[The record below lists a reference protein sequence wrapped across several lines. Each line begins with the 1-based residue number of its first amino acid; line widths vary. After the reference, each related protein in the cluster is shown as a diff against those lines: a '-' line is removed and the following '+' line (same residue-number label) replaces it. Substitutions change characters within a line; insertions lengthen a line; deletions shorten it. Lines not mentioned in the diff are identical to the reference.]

1 MAVSVRSAS
10 WEIPAD
16 RTASAVWLGIIWL
29 GMIVGFGLDFPT
41 FLHKRPPAAGIQY
54 VHVAVFVG
62 WLVLVTMQVAFVL
75 RGRLSQHRRLGSKA
89 GYIALLMVPLGLATG
104 LTSLA
109 QGRSPPGLLALNLVD
124 LLGFITFIAIG
135 LRYRSHP
142 AAHKRLMMLAMISI
156 ADPGFARITKQLLM
170 PPSTPLGWFVYVF
183 YGNVLLLV
191 AMFAWDQWRGGR
203 IHPALLAGGLSL
215 IGSELLTAFLF
226 FNPAWHAVAKNLA
239 RAWGYVAIGGM

>member
-16 RTASAVWLGIIWL
+16 RTASAVWLGIIGF
-29 GMIVGFGLDFPT
+29 GMIMGFGLDFPT
-41 FLHKRPPAAGIQY
+41 FLHKQPPAAGVQY
-54 VHVAVFVG
+54 VHAAVFTGWLILVAV
-62 WLVLVTMQVAFVL
+62 QVAFVL

-89 GYIALLMVPLGLATG
+89 GYIALLMVPLGVATG
-104 LTSLA
+104 LTSVA

-135 LRYRSHP
+135 LRYRRHP

-156 ADPGFARITKQLLM
+156 ADPGFARITKHVLTH
-170 PPSTPLGWFVYVF
+170 PSTSLGWFVSVF

-191 AMFAWDQWRGGR
+191 AMFAWDQWRRSR

-215 IGSELLTAFLF
+215 IGAELLTSFLF
-226 FNPAWHAVAKNLA
+226 FNPAWDAMAIRLA
-239 RAWGYVAIGGM
+239 HVWAHIGGTL

>member
-16 RTASAVWLGIIWL
+16 RTASAVWLGMIWL

-41 FLHKRPPAAGIQY
+41 FLHKQPPAAGIQY
-54 VHVAVFVG
+54 VHVAVFTG
-62 WLVLVTMQVAFVL
+62 WLILVTVQVAFVL
-75 RGRLSQHRRLGSKA
+75 RGRLGQHRRLGSKA

-109 QGRSPPGLLALNLVD
+109 QGRSPPGLLAVNVVD

-156 ADPGFARITKQLLM
+156 ADPGFARITKHVLTH
-170 PPSTPLGWFVYVF
+170 PSTSLGWFVYVF

-191 AMFAWDQWRGGR
+191 AMFAWDQWRRSR

-215 IGSELLTAFLF
+215 IGAEFLTSFLF
-226 FNPAWHAVAKNLA
+226 LNQAWGVTARSLA
-239 RAWGYVAIGGM
+239 HAWGYIGGML